1 MVSTRSDE
9 ISSKGSNLE
18 TEKGRAI
25 FVLYATLPLNLIIIA
40 IMIHQDISYSNLH
53 MAGTRSVKT
62 LIKERERDHFCMQHT
77 VLTSYKS

>member
-53 MAGTRSVKT
+53 MVGTRICLVKKGSMIIFACNI
-62 LIKERERDHFCMQHT
+62 LSS
-77 VLTSYKS
+77 LS